1 MKIQLTITGTD
12 KDGKEQSLEMKKE
25 SLESDQINISIG
37 YQDIT
42 LSQEQLQEAINYLKA
57 KRGINT

>member
-25 SLESDQINISIG
+25 NLESDQINISIG

-42 LSQEQLQEAINYLKA
+42 LSQEQLQEAMEYLKV
-57 KRGINT
+57 KGE